1 MFIDESLWIREKLS
15 GINLAPGSVVL
26 NIGSSDEAFL
36 STQPHIEENVLA
48 PLREHGARIVNLDI
62 RPARPGDYSADIT
75 DRELPAKLGKRF
87 KLVMCTSLLEHVEDR
102 DTAFSNI
109 AALAEEGGYIL
120 LTVPR
125 YYPLHRDP
133 IDTMYRPS
141 AEDLVK
147 EIRLHRPVEVVAA
160 EVLDIQAHH
169 HYYYKSRIPL
179 WGYRKMIFW
188 RRWFYGSRWKM
199 SCALLRTGGRGSYGA
214 GKDL

>member
-15 GINLAPGSVVL
+15 GINLPPGALVL

-48 PLREHGARIVNLDI
+48 PLRERGARIVNLDI

-75 DRELPAKLGKRF
+75 DRQLPEKLGKRF
-87 KLVMCTSLLEHVEDR
+87 NLVMCTSLLEHVEDR

-125 YYPLHRDP
+125 HYPLHRDP

-141 AEDLVK
+141 AEELAE
-147 EIRLHRPVEVVAA
+147 EIRRRRPAEVVAA
-160 EVLDIQAHH
+160 EILDIQAPH

-179 WGYRKMIFW
+179 WGYRKLIFW
-188 RRWFYGSRWKM
+188 RRWLFRFRWKM
-199 SCALLRTGGRGSYGA
+199 ACALLRVGSR
-214 GKDL
+214 